1 MPISRDRAAQIRSVA
16 KSLFPDYIKLMK
28 LEQKFNEAK
37 AEFERQAAEIKA
49 DIESGNR
56 YLREKSGGYGFDDLF
71 EIVTNHESGKKD
83 FKWKYETY
91 LPEEAPQNEEANI
104 ANVINGV

>member
-16 KSLFPDYIKLMK
+16 KSLFPDYIRLMK
-28 LEQKFNEAK
+28 LEQKFEESK
-37 AEFERQAAEIKA
+37 AEYERQVAEIKS

-56 YLREKSGGYGFDDLF
+56 YLREKTGGYGFDDLF
-71 EIVTNHESGKKD
+71 EITTNHENGKKD

-91 LPEEAPQNEEANI
+91 LPEEAPQNEDVI
-104 ANVINGV
+104 TANVINGV

>member
-16 KSLFPDYIKLMK
+16 KSLFPDYTRLMK
-28 LEQKFNEAK
+28 LEQKFNETK
-37 AEFERQAAEIKA
+37 AEYERQAAEIKS

-56 YLREKSGGYGFDDLF
+56 YLREKTGGYNFDDLF
-71 EIVTNHESGKKD
+71 EIVTNHENGKKD

-91 LPEEAPQNEEANI
+91 LPPQNEELI
-104 ANVINGV
+104 TANVINGV